1 MRKRIAG
8 LVSAAALTAAPLF
21 AFAPGVA
28 GAIPTNCSLAGLVST
43 TPDVPASFNGPSTVK
58 VGEAN
63 TYTVE
68 VDMAPLLDDP
78 AVKGFQ
84 GTASDVTM
92 TFKMSEG
99 IEVGKS
105 SLSGPGNPTLSV
117 SGTTGTI
124 NIPGPITFPPLPKYT
139 GSIEITA
146 TTPGTKTVTFGAAK
160 ATANVT
166 APLAV
171 QGATLSCSPTGDAT
185 LISVTASGEGGS
197 TETTAAGDTSSTTK
211 AGDTSSTTKAGDT
224 SSTTAAS
231 TTGSGT
237 TGSSTTGS
245 STTGSSTSGSS
256 TTGSSTTGSSTTS
269 QMANTGANSGPMSIA
284 GFAMILAGA
293 AALFVVVRNRFVDAE
308 Q

>member
-197 TETTAAGDTSSTTK
+197 SETTA